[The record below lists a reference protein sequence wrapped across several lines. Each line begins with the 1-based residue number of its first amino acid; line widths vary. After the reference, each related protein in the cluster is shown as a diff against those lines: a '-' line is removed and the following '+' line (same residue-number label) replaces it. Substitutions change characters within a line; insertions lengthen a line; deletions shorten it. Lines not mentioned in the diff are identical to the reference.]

1 MMIATY
7 LCRRQY
13 VDTGKCFLIGKR
25 KRFVPT
31 VSAIITISKFSCLL
45 EQTKQIK
52 TQMYSVT

>member
-1 MMIATY
+1 MIATY

-13 VDTGKCFLIGKR
+13 IDTGKCFLLRKR
-25 KRFVPT
+25 KRFVST

-52 TQMYSVT
+52 TQMYSAT